1 MIISMTNAKGGVGKT
16 TLAVHLAAWLHLYDL
31 KAALF
36 DCDAQR
42 LSSWWMKTAEPGVD
56 VYVAEG
62 AEEEERA
69 VAIDELLPRLAEEYD
84 AVVVDAPGGLGREAG
99 AILSHADAVLIPT
112 GTSGLDW
119 EGLYWT
125 TSTIKEIQKLRNEA
139 PEGIENLNI
148 SEDERRKY
156 LLPNAAIIPVQAEEG
171 HVAMADLREFAH
183 GVQFG
188 MTTAT
193 LPYRQKHIHI
203 TPKRFHQKGLVDRPG
218 SLMWN
223 TGRNKEVR
231 DAALDIDAVFQEV
244 FPEVCA
250 VDPYRVGE
258 QVATRRTIDA
268 VKWEIDNRTARRS
281 HGRER
286 IAS

>member
-1 MIISMTNAKGGVGKT
+1 MTNAKGGVGKT
-16 TLAVHLAAWLHLYDL
+16 TLAVHLAAWLYLYDL
-31 KAALF
+31 KVALF

-42 LSSWWMKTAEPGVD
+42 LSSWWMKTAEPKLNVF
-56 VYVAEG
+56 VAEG

-69 VAIDELLPRLAEEYD
+69 VAISELLPKLDEEYD

-125 TSTIKEIQKLRNEA
+125 TSTIKEIQKLRNET
-139 PEGIENLNI
+139 PEGMDVSSFAE
-148 SEDERRKY
+148 EERSRF
-156 LLPNAAIIPVQAEEG
+156 LLPNAAVIPVQAEEG

-203 TPKRFHQKGLVDRPG
+203 TPKRFHRKDYADRPG
-218 SLMWN
+218 TLMWN
-223 TGRNKEVR
+223 TGRNREVR
-231 DAALDIDAVFQEV
+231 EAALDIDAVFQEV

-250 VDPYRVGE
+250 DDPYRVGE
-258 QVATRRTIDA
+258 KVATRRTMDA
-268 VKWEIDNRTARRS
+268 VKREIDNRTARRS

-286 IAS
+286 IAG